1 MVATIEAMC
10 AECHNYHETDRVR
23 GHYVIKNG
31 DISLP
36 FLCENQFFR
45 IVGSK
50 FNDGVYIYSYNALI
64 IRSQTW
70 QEVFDGNENWGT
82 LIDKDIKWRD
92 LVEHE
97 LVDEEFDGEV
107 WPMNMPRAF
116 LSLSK
121 EISTYI
127 ESGADK
133 VSGYTSESFGGY
145 SYSKSSSES
154 NAWENAFAS
163 KLKRWR
169 KLVNIW
175 P

>member
-1 MVATIEAMC
+1 MFAVIEQMC
-10 AECHNYHETDRVR
+10 AETHNYFETDKVS
-23 GHYVIKNG
+23 GIYKIKDGN
-31 DISLP
+31 IELP
-36 FLCENQFFR
+36 FLEKYQFFR

-50 FNDGVYIYSYNALI
+50 WNDGIYVYSSDFWILRAS
-64 IRSQTW
+64 TW
-70 QEVFDGNENWGT
+70 EEVRAENESW
-82 LIDKDIKWRD
+82 KDLLSRRWSE
-92 LVEHE
+92 LVEHD
-97 LVDEEFDGEV
+97 LVDEEFGGEI
-107 WPMNMPRAF
+107 WPMNIPRAF
-116 LSLSK
+116 LNLSQ
-121 EISTYI
+121 EISAYI

-145 SYSKSSSES
+145 SYSKASAGS